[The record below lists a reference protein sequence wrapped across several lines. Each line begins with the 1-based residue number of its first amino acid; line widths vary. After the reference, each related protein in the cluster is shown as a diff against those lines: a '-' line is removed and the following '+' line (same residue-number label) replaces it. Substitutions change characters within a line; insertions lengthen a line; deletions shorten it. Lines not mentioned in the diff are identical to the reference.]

1 MSQWAD
7 WWGMRQD
14 CFAGSEGR
22 RRGRRD
28 GRRDGRKMG
37 VCAVE
42 NVTVANLSSSIS
54 SV

>member
-28 GRRDGRKMG
+28 GRKMG